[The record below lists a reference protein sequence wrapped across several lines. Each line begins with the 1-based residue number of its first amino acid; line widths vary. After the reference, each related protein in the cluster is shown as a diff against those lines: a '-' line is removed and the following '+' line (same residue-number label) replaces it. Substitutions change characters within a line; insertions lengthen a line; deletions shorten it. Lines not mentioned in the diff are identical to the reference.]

1 MHRIESEQHGQT
13 AGNPGSRQFRVL
25 IVDDEIDIAFSLR
38 VSLEQSGFIV
48 DTFNEPEAALS
59 NFKAGTY
66 DIALI
71 DIRMPQMNGFDLY
84 GKLRKIDDKVKY
96 CFMTAFEGYYDTLK
110 KDHPTLNVECFMTK
124 PIRLGNLLA
133 VIKRQLEK
141 LDKPS

>member
-1 MHRIESEQHGQT
+1 MKSEQLGQA

-38 VSLEQSGFIV
+38 MSLEQSGFTV
-48 DTFNEPEAALS
+48 DSFNEPEAALL
-59 NFKAGTY
+59 NFVAGAY

-96 CFMTAFEGYYDTLK
+96 CFMTAYEGYYETLK
-110 KDHPTLNVECFMTK
+110 KDHPTLNVDCFMTK
-124 PIRLGNLLA
+124 PIQVGNLVA
-133 VIKRQLEK
+133 VIKEQLEK
-141 LDKPS
+141 PS